1 MPSNECFPGLTATEL
16 PRCVQALI
24 APEAERSDSRV
35 TAELTWPGRDIDDE
49 TLWSAQAL
57 LALEAELPDSRVALG
72 QPLSKS
78 RSSRL
83 VGLASLE
90 SVHAHRAIL

>member
-1 MPSNECFPGLTATEL
+1 MPSKECFPGSTATEL
-16 PRCVQALI
+16 PRC
-24 APEAERSDSRV
+24 
-35 TAELTWPGRDIDDE
+35 
-49 TLWSAQAL
+49 AQAL
-57 LALEAELPDSRVALG
+57 LAPEAELPDSRVALG

-78 RSSRL
+78 GSSGL

>member
-1 MPSNECFPGLTATEL
+1 MPSKECFPGSTATEL
-16 PRCVQALI
+16 PRCAQALL

-35 TAELTWPGRDIDDE
+35 TVEQTWPGRDIDDE